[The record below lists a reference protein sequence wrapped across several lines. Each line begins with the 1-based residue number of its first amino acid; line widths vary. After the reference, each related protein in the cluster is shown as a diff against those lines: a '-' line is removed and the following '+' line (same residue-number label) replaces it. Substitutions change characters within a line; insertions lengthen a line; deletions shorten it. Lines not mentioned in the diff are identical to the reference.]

1 MALVFGLVILLILTI
16 LGVSALR
23 TSSLEQLMAG
33 GTQESTRALQ
43 AADSALSRAL
53 YTIQTST
60 ATTDPSLYPNNTTYT
75 YTGASAKVGAPT
87 RIQICNNQQRSATG
101 NAYGTTATAY
111 YDQSVRAN
119 TPANANTVLHQGL
132 TAPAAANPYN
142 VEPCYQ

>member
-43 AADSALSRAL
+43 AADSGLSKAL

-60 ATTDPSLYPNNTTYT
+60 ATTDPSLYAAATYT
-75 YTGASAKVGAPT
+75 YTGASARVNAPT
-87 RIQICNNQQRSATG
+87 RIQICNNQQRSTPS

-111 YDQSVRAN
+111 YDQSVRAS

-132 TAPAAANPYN
+132 TAPAAANPYST
-142 VEPCYQ
+142 EPCY